1 MPIRDEEP
9 EEEESDNQTES
20 DESDDAIDDLPNGE
34 NDANGV
40 AVNEAARDLR
50 YLYHKERCM
59 PVCLSKALWCIPT
72 HPSLI
77 HNIWMVPY

>member
-9 EEEESDNQTES
+9 EEEENDNQTES

-40 AVNEAARDLR
+40 VVNEAARDLR
-50 YLYHKERCM
+50 Y
-59 PVCLSKALWCIPT
+59 VTIS
-72 HPSLI
+72 
-77 HNIWMVPY
+77 

>member
-9 EEEESDNQTES
+9 EEEENDNQTES

-50 YLYHKERCM
+50 YVQSWKKR
-59 PVCLSKALWCIPT
+59 
-72 HPSLI
+72 
-77 HNIWMVPY
+77 